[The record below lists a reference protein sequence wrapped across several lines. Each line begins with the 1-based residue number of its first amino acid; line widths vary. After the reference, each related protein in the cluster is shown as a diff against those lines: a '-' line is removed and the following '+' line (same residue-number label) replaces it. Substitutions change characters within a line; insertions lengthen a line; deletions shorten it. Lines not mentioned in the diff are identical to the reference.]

1 MGKLLT
7 VMEQRPELRKAL
19 QVSPTADMTAE
30 DSNWDIERVD
40 DDSAAATNVSVS
52 VSPHHIML
60 TKR

>member
-30 DSNWDIERVD
+30 DSSWGIERVD
-40 DDSAAATNVSVS
+40 EEEDNNL
-52 VSPHHIML
+52 SPIIHTSHHAD
-60 TKR
+60 